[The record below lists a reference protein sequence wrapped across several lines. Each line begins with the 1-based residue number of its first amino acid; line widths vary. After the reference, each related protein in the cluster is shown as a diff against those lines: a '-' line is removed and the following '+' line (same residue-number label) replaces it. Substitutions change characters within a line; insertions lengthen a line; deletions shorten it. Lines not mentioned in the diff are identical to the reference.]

1 MRKIIEDLRVKLESG
16 SFEKEEHVRIGIV
29 ARICQVLGWDVWNPQ
44 EFYAEFPIKMKSREG
59 SVDVALFHSNL
70 KDRTPDVFFEL
81 KAVGKLK
88 GNIESSEEQ
97 LQEYNFYNTASITVL
112 TDGRSWRFYLSSATG
127 TFSQKLFCSLNLL
140 EDEEEHIVDIFVNI
154 LSKDRFARDAVNYAE
169 KLLSDLKLSRE
180 IERAKNEAN
189 QRGDVYPDL
198 NKYQLVQ
205 LILKERGHDF
215 SLDEIKRLWDYKSS
229 VRNDTFVIK
238 QEPEG
243 PNVGGGSEEKGNIT
257 DLVIGPIDDDYTYR
271 KINRI
276 YVVDQWYP
284 VKYWWEAKKVIY
296 ARFLS
301 ELKNS
306 TLPKT
311 MAITN
316 NKQDFYEP
324 FNLEEGLFAEGHGS
338 ANTIITHIKRA
349 LQAVG
354 FDAVKDVKIEAS
366 VNQTKKRY
374 YTKWVLMNQAQHS
387 QIVNFIWN
395 IADAVLKDVY
405 VR

>member
-1 MRKIIEDLRVKLESG
+1 VKKIIEDLRARLESG

-44 EFYAEFPIKMKSREG
+44 EFYTEFPIKMKNREG

-97 LQEYNFYNTASITVL
+97 LQEYNYYNTASITVL

-140 EDEEEHIVDIFVNI
+140 DDAADYIVKIFHDI
-154 LSKDRFARDAVNYAE
+154 LSKDRFARDAVNCAE
-169 KLLSDLKLSRE
+169 KMLSDLKLSRE
-180 IERAKNEAN
+180 VERAKKEAN
-189 QRGDVYPDL
+189 IRGDEYPDL

-205 LILKERGHDF
+205 LILKERGHEF
-215 SLDEIKRLWDYKSS
+215 GTDEIKRLWDFKSGIKPED
-229 VRNDTFVIK
+229 VTVIDK
-238 QEPEG
+238 PPIQVPDKA
-243 PNVGGGSEEKGNIT
+243 PITTYSSSEW
-257 DLVIGPIDDDYTYR
+257 VIGLIDDDYTYR

-276 YVVDQWYP
+276 YVIDQWYP

-296 ARFLS
+296 TRFLT
-301 ELKNS
+301 ELLKA

-311 MAITN
+311 MSITSN
-316 NKQDFYEP
+316 GKDFHES
-324 FNLEEGLFAEGHGS
+324 FTLEGGFYAEGHGS
-338 ANTIITHIKRA
+338 ANTIIKHIKRA

-354 FDAVKDVKIEAS
+354 YDAAAVIQIEAS
-366 VNQTKKRY
+366 KTKTTLRNY
-374 YTKWVLMNQAQHS
+374 GN
-387 QIVNFIWN
+387 
-395 IADAVLKDVY
+395 
-405 VR
+405 

>member
-1 MRKIIEDLRVKLESG
+1 MKKIIEDLRAKLESG

-29 ARICQVLGWDVWNPQ
+29 ARICQALGWDVWNPQ

-97 LQEYNFYNTASITVL
+97 LQEYNYYNTASITVL

-140 EDEEEHIVDIFVNI
+140 DDAADYIVNIFHDI
-154 LSKDRFARDAVNYAE
+154 LSKDRFARDAVNCAE
-169 KLLSDLKLSRE
+169 KMLADLKLSRE
-180 IERAKNEAN
+180 VERAKKEAN
-189 QRGDVYPDL
+189 LRGDDFPDL

-205 LILKERGHDF
+205 LILKERGHEF
-215 SLDEIKRLWDYKSS
+215 GTDEIKRLWDYKSG
-229 VRNDTFVIK
+229 IK
-238 QEPEG
+238 PDDNTSTNNPIVFRPDKKPTQQTSSP
-243 PNVGGGSEEKGNIT
+243 
-257 DLVIGPIDDDYTYR
+257 DLVIGTIDDDYTYR

-276 YVVDQWYP
+276 YIIDQWYP

-296 ARFLS
+296 ARFLPDL
-301 ELKNS
+301 LKAS
-306 TLPKT
+306 LPKT
-311 MAITN
+311 MSITN
-316 NKQDFYEP
+316 SSKDFYES
-324 FNLEEGLFAEGHGS
+324 FSLEGGYYAEGHGS
-338 ANTIITHIKRA
+338 ANTIITHIRRA

-354 FDAVKDVKIEAS
+354 YNAATVIQIEAS
-366 VNQTKKRY
+366 VNRTTKREYKR
-374 YTKWVLMNQAQHS
+374 
-387 QIVNFIWN
+387 
-395 IADAVLKDVY
+395 
-405 VR
+405 